1 MRHENSIKKKF
12 NPLVAEQ
19 FPYHNDMLTETDSGS
34 LGSNK
39 RSTEA
44 DPTSSLL
51 YLKIR
56 ELSLYHIRYTA
67 LFNESRNGFQRDHKS
82 SQNFDK

>member
-1 MRHENSIKKKF
+1 
-12 NPLVAEQ
+12 
-19 FPYHNDMLTETDSGS
+19 MLTETDSGS

-44 DPTSSLL
+44 DPTSSLM

-67 LFNESRNGFQRDHKS
+67 LFNKSRNGFQETTNVRRILTNNLPFPATIANLLWNS
-82 SQNFDK
+82 AL